1 MHSIIIIIYFS
12 LQTLLKV
19 KTVGYFMH
27 KTNINENIKK
37 TLVAK
42 FIGNCGFC
50 FTDEVDCLYID
61 FPYVSGAY
69 GFMGFDARHLEAL
82 SRHEKEVYFLFTHA
96 HDDHFNRKEVRSQ
109 KLKTAGPFGIRCYA
123 NNYITIDQLNKSGPW
138 HITAF
143 KTTHAL
149 CIEHYSYVLEWHD
162 TRIFISG
169 DTKYISVLKKINNID
184 ILISN
189 PLFLKE
195 IVKAK
200 RINDFKKIILCHFRT
215 KSKIAHKTHKKLI
228 VPKQGKTIILNA

>member
-1 MHSIIIIIYFS
+1 
-12 LQTLLKV
+12 
-19 KTVGYFMH
+19 MH

-143 KTTHAL
+143 KTTHA
-149 CIEHYSYVLEWHD
+149 CV
-162 TRIFISG
+162 
-169 DTKYISVLKKINNID
+169 
-184 ILISN
+184 SN
-189 PLFLKE
+189 
-195 IVKAK
+195 
-200 RINDFKKIILCHFRT
+200 IILMFGM
-215 KSKIAHKTHKKLI
+215 A
-228 VPKQGKTIILNA
+228 